1 MIAAPRPL
9 RALVE
14 AVHEA
19 LDVAR
24 LARTVRILSK
34 RLELVTALADEQR
47 ARAEHAERERQWA
60 VDRLAEVERQRD
72 EAVAALE
79 HRDAGA
85 EFRRARAN

>member
-1 MIAAPRPL
+1 MIAAPRSL

-14 AVHEA
+14 AVHNA

-34 RLELVTALADEQR
+34 RLELVTAIADELR
-47 ARAEHAERERQWA
+47 TCAERAERERQWA

-79 HRDAGA
+79 LRDAGA
-85 EFRRARAN
+85 EFRRARAS